1 MPDLDIHIGG
11 RTFQVACQPGEEH
24 FLRAA
29 AQMLDTE
36 AQPLIAQMGR
46 LTEARML
53 LMAGLMLADKAAAI
67 EDEAKGL
74 RARLAEV
81 GGGDPVAAGTAPAAV
96 PKAVLD
102 GLTEAAARAETLA
115 ATVEARARRGG

>member
-1 MPDLDIHIGG
+1 MPDLDIQIGG

-24 FLRAA
+24 FLTAA

-53 LMAGLMLADKAAAI
+53 LMAGLMLADKTAAI
-67 EDEAKGL
+67 EDEAKTL
-74 RARLAEV
+74 RARLAEA
-81 GGGDPVAAGTAPAAV
+81 GGGQVAPASGTSAPIPQPV
-96 PKAVLD
+96 IDALA
-102 GLTEAAARAETLA
+102 EAAVRAETLA
-115 ATVEARARRGG
+115 ASVEQRARRGG